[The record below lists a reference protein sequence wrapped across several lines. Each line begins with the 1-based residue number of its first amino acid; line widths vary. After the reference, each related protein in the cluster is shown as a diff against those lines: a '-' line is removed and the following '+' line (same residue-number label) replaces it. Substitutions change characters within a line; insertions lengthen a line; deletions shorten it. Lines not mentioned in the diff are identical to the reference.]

1 MSLLDPVSPRM
12 NARNLDLF
20 LKEETALPQVALDC
34 FQDIQQSQLGI
45 LHYAKKYFI
54 GTATYTG
61 TVAAPIGL
69 TVGALW
75 YQYGITRISLAAGS
89 MLLFDRLAKVTTSF
103 APIKFVAFGATVA
116 LVYAAG
122 KVTDAALKSFA
133 TQEKE
138 ALSFQKIRHDQIIL
152 SLTNVYNGIADE
164 LMKLYNKSEAN
175 PKSLYELKERVVT
188 VVTQQAKAEEQM
200 AALGLSPSETSQI
213 MSKLS
218 SAVQMVSETA
228 LSLQLGADAE
238 NTKLLIALSDKVS
251 IPESIARQVEQL
263 QNSPFSLRDFCNDEK
278 GKKYKAVAEE
288 LASIYSGIATEIE
301 KSVQALR
308 PTRLKRKRTL
318 SAQLTE
324 ALELQK
330 KLPLIEQKITA
341 LQIPNCIANEIISPL
356 QKALEKISNSIEPQ

>member
-1 MSLLDPVSPRM
+1 
-12 NARNLDLF
+12 
-20 LKEETALPQVALDC
+20 
-34 FQDIQQSQLGI
+34 
-45 LHYAKKYFI
+45 
-54 GTATYTG
+54 
-61 TVAAPIGL
+61 
-69 TVGALW
+69 
-75 YQYGITRISLAAGS
+75 
-89 MLLFDRLAKVTTSF
+89 
-103 APIKFVAFGATVA
+103 
-116 LVYAAG
+116 
-122 KVTDAALKSFA
+122 
-133 TQEKE
+133 
-138 ALSFQKIRHDQIIL
+138 
-152 SLTNVYNGIADE
+152 
-164 LMKLYNKSEAN
+164 
-175 PKSLYELKERVVT
+175 
-188 VVTQQAKAEEQM
+188 M